1 MNKIII
7 PLVLSLTLFQAVSIA
22 ASHQKIVFVN
32 QYDLDGNW
40 KLFKDE
46 FDKTRQ
52 LRFEKTDENKDA
64 TVSED
69 EYVFEYQ
76 NKLDAQLKED
86 RKSQIRQTKVRFK
99 ALDKNQNDRLEW
111 AEYKASGERNFSH
124 YDTNKDNRIDQHDP
138 DTKKSRKSKQEGTL
152 TQEEKEQKRE
162 SQLRFA
168 QRILK
173 MPTTH
178 NQEGMLV
185 KYDLNQ
191 DEVVTQQEHNQ
202 QRQATFNLTD
212 ENGDGWVSAAEYLFE
227 YQNRLDTQIAKTRTA
242 AIKQTHV
249 RFKVLD
255 KNEDGKMTI
264 AEYQTSG
271 HRIFAR
277 WDTNQDD
284 IVSLEEAM
292 PEPRKRKVKTNKN
305 NLTVATT
312 RD

>member
-1 MNKIII
+1 MNKLIISI
-7 PLVLSLTLFQAVSIA
+7 ALSLMLFHPFSSA
-22 ASHQKIVFVN
+22 ASHHKMVFVQ

-40 KLFKDE
+40 QLFKGE
-46 FDKTRQ
+46 FNEARL
-52 LRFEKTDENKDA
+52 LRFDKTDENKDKF
-64 TVSED
+64 VSED

-76 NKLDAQLKED
+76 NKLDKQLEDD

-99 ALDKNQNDRLEW
+99 ALDKNQNERLEW
-111 AEYKASGERNFSH
+111 DEYKASGERNFSR
-124 YDTNKDNRIDQHDP
+124 YDSNNDNRINEQDP
-138 DTKKSRKSKQEGTL
+138 EYKSTWKNKQKEVL
-152 TQEEKEQKRE
+152 TEAEKEQKRE

-178 NQEGMLV
+178 DKEGMLA
-185 KYDLNQ
+185 KYDSNQ
-191 DEVVTQQEHNQ
+191 DGTVTLQEHNQ
-202 QRQATFNLTD
+202 QRQATYNLTD
-212 ENGDGWVSAAEYLFE
+212 ENADGWISEDEYLFE

-255 KNEDGKMTI
+255 INEDGKMTI
-264 AEYQTSG
+264 AEYQASG
-271 HRIFAR
+271 HRSFAR

-284 IVSLEEAM
+284 IVSMEEAM
-292 PEPRKRKVKTNKN
+292 PEPRQRGDETNKN
-305 NLTVATT
+305 NLTVASA